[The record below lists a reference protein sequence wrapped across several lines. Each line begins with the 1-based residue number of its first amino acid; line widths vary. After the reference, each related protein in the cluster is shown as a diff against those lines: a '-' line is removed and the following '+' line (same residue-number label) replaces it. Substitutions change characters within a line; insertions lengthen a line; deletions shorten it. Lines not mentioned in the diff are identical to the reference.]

1 MRILNFAPFAHIS
14 QHEGAAKVLV
24 DSLLQTGAEVVT
36 VRCNSILSPGCL
48 VLESQSFLDEAKRER
63 ICNECKLKAKLSG
76 LKSDTLDLFL
86 DDYLSESDF
95 QAILDETAEVSQAD
109 LMERKFRGIP
119 LAKYALYEFSLNL
132 KLLPGEPIPDSHW
145 DKYLRTYR
153 AALVVACGMN
163 RILKQEKPDRLITY
177 NSRYSANRVAC
188 WLSDQH
194 EIPHFSIHSG
204 FHHSKR
210 YEQLTIERGIGEN
223 YFLNR
228 SNEWLARQKR
238 PLTPSEMV
246 SLRKHLDWTLKAKS
260 YWTYSAPAKMKPAPE
275 VLQGLG
281 ISTGKRFALALMSSI
296 DERAAWEY
304 AKESEVSQGGAL
316 FRDQWSWLS
325 FLIKKY
331 ESMPDQILVIRPHP
345 REFPNKREPVTS
357 QAAQR
362 IKQLADT
369 TSAQNIIFNFPED
382 ELSLYDLMK
391 SSSFILNSSSS
402 AGLEAVLFGKYVL
415 GNGDVI
421 TAYPPE
427 IHKQPRDVPEYSL
440 LIDQAE
446 SEFSSFLELRLAY
459 RWLSF
464 VTRGYPVNISRYFNW
479 RPFSQILQRHARDLV
494 IYAAKKRENRFLAAS
509 ARALA
514 NAIFDL
520 LTRRKRRIDK
530 RTSRLL
536 TSKVL
541 GEPQPSAAQI
551 SIEPTTHRL
560 LLETFLL
567 TSDFRHWTKLLGINR
582 KANFL
587 ENYKLVSGRPWI

>member
-1 MRILNFAPFAHIS
+1 
-14 QHEGAAKVLV
+14 
-24 DSLLQTGAEVVT
+24 
-36 VRCNSILSPGCL
+36 
-48 VLESQSFLDEAKRER
+48 
-63 ICNECKLKAKLSG
+63 
-76 LKSDTLDLFL
+76 
-86 DDYLSESDF
+86 
-95 QAILDETAEVSQAD
+95 
-109 LMERKFRGIP
+109 
-119 LAKYALYEFSLNL
+119 
-132 KLLPGEPIPDSHW
+132 
-145 DKYLRTYR
+145 
-153 AALVVACGMN
+153 
-163 RILKQEKPDRLITY
+163 
-177 NSRYSANRVAC
+177 
-188 WLSDQH
+188 
-194 EIPHFSIHSG
+194 
-204 FHHSKR
+204 
-210 YEQLTIERGIGEN
+210 
-223 YFLNR
+223 
-228 SNEWLARQKR
+228 
-238 PLTPSEMV
+238 
-246 SLRKHLDWTLKAKS
+246 
-260 YWTYSAPAKMKPAPE
+260 
-275 VLQGLG
+275 
-281 ISTGKRFALALMSSI
+281 MSSI

-369 TSAQNIIFNFPED
+369 TSAQNIIFNFPQD
-382 ELSLYDLMK
+382 GLSLYDLMK

-446 SEFSSFLELRLAY
+446 SEISSFLELRLAY